1 MDSAEE
7 KAARKDRLNKAAMR
21 VLRMHKNL
29 MNPSEASAI
38 LESPPGKT
46 VKKKIILSP
55 ERV

>member
-1 MDSAEE
+1 MESAEE